1 MEKAGGSGG
10 KPATRFGF
18 GFSWADEVER
28 EEREQEQLAAE
39 EQIPVQ
45 RLEAKKE
52 QTKLDPFGAAR
63 PREVVLAEKGVDWR
77 ARDLEIDAAAT
88 RGPRLVTIPAALPPA
103 APNCGRTVPPPAFA
117 RRSTPARR
125 KPRDRGGSGRTLGPR
140 RHDAESTPQ
149 AKDAPPV
156 SRSAWGGSK
165 RKCTAAGDV
174 PGAATARRARAVGDQ
189 GRRVFGELNVG
200 ESCASSTRNATN
212 KTCNSGGSEGE
223 GSKALEATV
232 ADGGGSRKLQ
242 WDGDGRSRYRGSICR
257 PSEEEGEEE
266 GKKGWIK
273 EDREPATSAALE
285 PLC

>member
-232 ADGGGSRKLQ
+232 ADGGGSRSCSGTATAAAATEDQSAVRQKRK
-242 WDGDGRSRYRGSICR
+242 GRKRGRRAGS
-257 PSEEEGEEE
+257 
-266 GKKGWIK
+266 KKT
-273 EDREPATSAALE
+273 ENQQ
-285 PLC
+285 PLLL